1 LLNQS
6 SPWNVV
12 AGEGGADLS
21 KLMEHYA
28 RENDNAER
36 ERVARVERGK
46 VTTVYD
52 DTTGGRFPSWVPLIG
67 GNKEAAPAVK
77 K

>member
-1 LLNQS
+1 
-6 SPWNVV
+6 V

-28 RENDNAER
+28 RENEKAER
-36 ERVARVERGK
+36 ERVERGK
-46 VTTVYD
+46 INTVYD

-67 GNKEAAPAVK
+67 ANREAAPIVK

>member
-1 LLNQS
+1 M
-6 SPWNVV
+6 V

-28 RENDNAER
+28 RENERAER
-36 ERVARVERGK
+36 ERAERVEKGK
-46 VTTVYD
+46 ITTVYD

-67 GNKEAAPAVK
+67 GNKEAAPVIK

>member
-1 LLNQS
+1 M
-6 SPWNVV
+6 

-28 RENDNAER
+28 KENEKAEQ
-36 ERVARVERGK
+36 ARVNRLNKDGK
-46 VTTVYD
+46 ITTVYD

-67 GNKEAAPAVK
+67 GSKKEAPDSK
-77 K
+77 E